1 MGMRVM
7 CEKGYQ
13 FVQNMTTYSLWVYKG
28 DVCVVAAMLDGPL
41 TRRLMLDILRQIEG
55 RKGNG

>member
-7 CEKGYQ
+7 YEKGYQ

-28 DVCVVAAMLDGPL
+28 DVCVVTAMLDGPL
-41 TRRLMLDILRQIEG
+41 TRRTMLDILWQLEG
-55 RKGNG
+55 R

>member
-41 TRRLMLDILRQIEG
+41 TRRTMLDILRHIEG
-55 RKGNG
+55 RK